1 MRRRGA
7 AIAALVGGLAVLSPV
22 SAGAQTTP
30 IVIPAPPGTA
40 EAIALEI
47 EGVVAIA
54 RTQAEATPD
63 PATSNATAN
72 AVELGDSPLLDLG
85 GTQNGPGTNQGE
97 LLDTGDIGIGRL
109 AVAPFRAQVESLT
122 DLRRAT
128 AEAALLRL
136 VLLSPDTLTVDL
148 LQSFSQA
155 THSGNQSTGEGSSD
169 GAVITLLGP
178 DGIKL
183 VLLHSEGSSLNG
195 GSSFLIGLNDT
206 ELISDDDLGNSLD
219 VLDLPGLLTLGLVD
233 VGGGAGT
240 GLSEATGL
248 DLDVLDDTLNA
259 LVSDVVATGS
269 PLAAPAPTELPATEP
284 GSGGGGGGGLP
295 RTGASILLLMAV
307 GTGLV
312 GGGSLLFK
320 ASRRRQVFGS

>member
-7 AIAALVGGLAVLSPV
+7 AVAALVGGLAVLSPT
-22 SAGAQTTP
+22 GAWGQTPVT
-30 IVIPAPPGTA
+30 IPAPPGTA
-40 EAIALEI
+40 EAVALEI
-47 EGVVAIA
+47 EGIVAIA
-54 RTQAEATPD
+54 RTAAEATTD
-63 PATSNATAN
+63 PATTKATAN
-72 AVELGDSPLLDLG
+72 ALELGDSPLLDLG
-85 GTQNGPGTNQGE
+85 GTQTGPGTNEGE

-109 AVAPFRAQVESLT
+109 AVAPFKAAVEGNAA
-122 DLRRAT
+122 LRKAT

-178 DGIKL
+178 DGINL

-206 ELISDDDLGNSLD
+206 QLISDEDLGNSLE
-219 VLDLPGLLTLGLVD
+219 VLDLPGLLTLGLID

-248 DLDVLDDTLNA
+248 DLNVLDNTLNA

-269 PLAAPAPTELPATEP
+269 PLAAPAPTELPAGEP
-284 GSGGGGGGGLP
+284 GGGGGGGGGLP
-295 RTGASILLLMAV
+295 RTGASILALLAV

-312 GGGSLLFK
+312 GGGSILFK
-320 ASRRRQVFGS
+320 ASRRRQVAGF